1 MDGTEV
7 GGIQLSARQ
16 AGGRRA
22 IAIVVQ
28 RYGLEVNGGAEQHAR
43 WLAER
48 LAPTADLTVL
58 TTCALDYITWAD
70 HYPPGEEMINGVRV
84 RRFPVD
90 AQRDWKKAQRQTR
103 LVTTHR
109 HTLFDEAQWV
119 HDQGPYAT
127 PLFEAIRRA
136 YETTDAFIFYTFHYA
151 PTAFGLPLVSDK
163 AFLVPTAHDDP
174 FVRMGVFRP
183 LFHLPR
189 GIFYLTEP
197 ERQLVQRAT
206 RNAAVPNTVTGVG
219 VELPIDASA
228 ERFRHKFGLREP
240 FLLYVGRVHESKNVP
255 ELLDY
260 FIRYRQE
267 NDAPLKLVLIG
278 KSHLRLPDHPDILH
292 LGFLPEA
299 DKQDAI
305 AAATLVVLPSL
316 YESLSMITLEAW
328 AGGVPVLVNEQCEV
342 VKYLCRQSNGGL
354 YYRTHDEFTA
364 ALQRLL
370 GSESLRRQMGNQGRQ
385 FVVQHYRPEVVLQH
399 YTTLLDAASSIRRG
413 AASGR

>member
-1 MDGTEV
+1 MT
-7 GGIQLSARQ
+7 AP
-16 AGGRRA
+16 RR

-48 LAPTADLTVL
+48 LAATADVTVL

-70 HYPPGEEMINGVRV
+70 HYPPGDTEVNGVAV

-90 AQRDWKKAQRQTR
+90 APRDWKRAQRQTR

-109 HTLFDEAQWV
+109 HTLFDETEWV
-119 HDQGPYAT
+119 RDQGPFST
-127 PLFEAIRRA
+127 PLFDAIRRA

-151 PTAFGLPLVSDK
+151 PTTFGLPIVSDK

-174 FVRMGVFRP
+174 FVHMPVFRP

-197 ERQLVQRAT
+197 ERMLVQRAT
-206 RNAAVPNTVTGVG
+206 RNAHVPHTVTGVG
-219 VELPIDASA
+219 VEPSRQASAARFRQRHGIDA
-228 ERFRHKFGLREP
+228 P
-240 FLLYVGRVHESKNVP
+240 FLLYVGRVDESKNVP
-255 ELLDY
+255 ELLD
-260 FIRYRQE
+260 FFMRYRLRA
-267 NDAPLKLVLIG
+267 NTPLKLVLMG
-278 KSHLRLPDHPDILH
+278 KANMSLPDHPDIVH
-292 LGFLPEA
+292 LGFLPDA
-299 DKQDAI
+299 DKDDAI
-305 AAATLVVLPSL
+305 AAAALVVLPSL

-328 AGGVPVLVNEQCEV
+328 AGGTPVLVNEQCEV
-342 VKYLCRQSNGGL
+342 VRYLCRQSNGGL

-370 GSESLRRQMGNQGRQ
+370 GSDGLRRQLGTQGKQ
-385 FVVQHYRPEVVLQH
+385 FVMRHYRPEIVLQH
-399 YTTLLDAASSIRRG
+399 YTTLLDTASSVHPPSSRAR
-413 AASGR
+413 